1 MLDKITTFIPQDSII
16 GRLLEHKEKCIV
28 VKSNEKGIFEH
39 DIFSWQVVGN
49 NFIILNKLTNNS
61 DIFNQTVNN
70 WLKNTTIEQ
79 RKIFIDGVFEMLSS
93 TNAFTFKELTESKI
107 KNLNT
112 LLKNYKNIND
122 DEKKIIHK
130 MIIEFANSARKSI
143 VNSIKTN

>member
-28 VKSNEKGIFEH
+28 VKSTEKGIFEH